1 MKSKCTALASV
12 VNMRFHKLISIH
24 DWKHRTED
32 RCNPKISRNL
42 GYTKSTALSCI
53 LNIFGLIRLI
63 EFMSTRRR
71 NNTNIIKDQ
80 VFITTYG
87 YGWLEMRIRRP
98 LKSDNYSC
106 LPWHGIT
113 QRGKKEFSAS
123 SVLKSGQHNRQNSNG
138 IQICSDL
145 TIKKQ

>member
-1 MKSKCTALASV
+1 MTFVANIC
-12 VNMRFHKLISIH
+12 FDKLISIH

-71 NNTNIIKDQ
+71 NNANIIKDQ
-80 VFITTYG
+80 AFITTYG
-87 YGWLEMRIRRP
+87 YG
-98 LKSDNYSC
+98 
-106 LPWHGIT
+106 
-113 QRGKKEFSAS
+113 
-123 SVLKSGQHNRQNSNG
+123 
-138 IQICSDL
+138 
-145 TIKKQ
+145 